1 MNSDDGTKKALAR
14 AYRLLAI
21 RNRSEAEMRQSLQ
34 RAGFDAGCIDEA
46 VSRLRDQGLINDR
59 NFAEEWTRGRMAS
72 RPRGRRLI
80 ERELRTKGVSA
91 EDATAATSDVD
102 DDEAARTLA
111 IRRAQALRDVDRQT
125 FIRRLSNYLLARGFS
140 RETVVRAMGHALSM
154 RDDS

>member
-1 MNSDDGTKKALAR
+1 MSSDEGTRRALAR

-21 RNRSEAEMRQSLQ
+21 RNRSEAEMRRSLQ
-34 RAGFDAGCIDEA
+34 RAGFDAGSIDEA
-46 VSRLRDQGLINDR
+46 VARLQDQGLINDR

-91 EDATAATSDVD
+91 EDAIAATSGVD
-102 DDEAARTLA
+102 DDEVARALA
-111 IRRAQALRDVDRQT
+111 MRRAEALKDVDRQT
-125 FIRRLSNYLLARGFS
+125 FVRRLSNYLLARGFS
-140 RETVVRAMGHALSM
+140 RETVARALGHAMSV